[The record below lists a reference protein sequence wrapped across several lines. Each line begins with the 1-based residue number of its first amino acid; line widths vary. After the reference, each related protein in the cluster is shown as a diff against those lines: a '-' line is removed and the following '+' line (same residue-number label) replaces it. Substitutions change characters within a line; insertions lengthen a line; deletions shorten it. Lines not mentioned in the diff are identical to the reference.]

1 MLAASQ
7 APILALALLLLHGAA
22 MSLPMLLLR
31 PRVVPADVRDWLHP
45 LPIPPALERRA
56 CAAVA
61 CLLLAPLA
69 LAYMASLAIWLYQAP
84 AWLLPARAAAGTVLS
99 FLFTWLCAAWLL
111 ARAGGPP
118 RAARKPAAVATAAAY
133 IARPRHGWFY
143 LWCQLFWLPLWRK
156 GALAGL
162 RQAALLLA
170 ACIAFPAWMTGPSF
184 MPRALGAVLASV
196 LLVLLAHEADT
207 QLRSQAGRVRA
218 AAAAWPLDAGK
229 LAWHA
234 RALLLLGFGCALLL
248 VAAGGAWHGRPPA
261 CGCCWP
267 ARHRRCW
274 CSRPP
279 SPHAA
284 AWRWSHPASWS
295 CAPSEAK
302 YGAEFLRPGR
312 AAGLPLQHAQR
323 VPRPGAGHRPRLDL
337 AARQQW
343 ARQDHLAEAAGRRAG
358 AGRGQHPHGRPGQP
372 PAMRWPTGAAASIA
386 AAKRRRWNG

>member
-1 MLAASQ
+1 MTHSYIRFRIKLARHAVAQLAARLQSSAEILLIVLGPAVVGLLAFAALPAMLAASQ

-248 VAAGGAWHGRPPA
+248 VAAGGAWHGT
-261 CGCCWP
+261 
-267 ARHRRCW
+267 
-274 CSRPP
+274 
-279 SPHAA
+279 
-284 AWRWSHPASWS
+284 
-295 CAPSEAK
+295 
-302 YGAEFLRPGR
+302 
-312 AAGLPLQHAQR
+312 
-323 VPRPGAGHRPRLDL
+323 
-337 AARQQW
+337 AARLW
-343 ARQDHLAEAAGRRAG
+343 LLLAG
-358 AGRGQHPHGRPGQP
+358 ATPPLLVLTPPFTARGRM
-372 PAMRWPTGAAASIA
+372 ALVASCIVVLCA
-386 AAKRRRWNG
+386 VGSKVWS